1 MGAGLVF
8 SRPSFK
14 EACVSESERA
24 SGGAWELRGHRC
36 EVWSWGRVGQGSQR
50 ALKVTVLVLSRV

>member
-1 MGAGLVF
+1 
-8 SRPSFK
+8 
-14 EACVSESERA
+14 VSESERA